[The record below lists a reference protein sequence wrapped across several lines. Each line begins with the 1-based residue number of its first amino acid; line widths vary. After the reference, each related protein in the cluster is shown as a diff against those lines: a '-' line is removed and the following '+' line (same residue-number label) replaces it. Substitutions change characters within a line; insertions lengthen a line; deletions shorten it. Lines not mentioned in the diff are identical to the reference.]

1 MKKIIL
7 FLIIALNI
15 FASNE
20 DEKTMNITAKVI
32 KPLKVIHNGDIEF
45 GNVIQGSSH
54 SSSRHGFTAFGEPG
68 QNIKVSLNGSNL
80 NSYSKSVTLDH
91 ESSSDKLTVNL
102 VNVSDYGPNTKLDDN
117 GEFKYDFDAELNVPK
132 DATLGKYA
140 GTLTMAVIFQ

>member
-32 KPLKVIHNGDIEF
+32 EPLNVVHNGDIEF

-68 QNIKVSLNGSNL
+68 QNIKVSLGGGNL
-80 NSYSKSVTLDH
+80 NSFSKSVTLNH
-91 ESSSDKLTVNL
+91 ESSTDKLTVNL
-102 VNVSDYGPNTKLDDN
+102 VNVSDYGKNTKLDEK
-117 GEFKYDFDAELNVPK
+117 GEFKYDFDAELNVPQN
-132 DATLGKYA
+132 AALGRYA